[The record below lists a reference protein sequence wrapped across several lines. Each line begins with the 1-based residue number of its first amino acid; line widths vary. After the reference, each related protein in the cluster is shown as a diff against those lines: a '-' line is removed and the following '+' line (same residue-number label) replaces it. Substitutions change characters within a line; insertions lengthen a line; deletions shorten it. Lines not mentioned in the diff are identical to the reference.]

1 MKLFLIIL
9 FFACINALT
18 LPIIFKS
25 GMVLQS
31 EPTNAVIW
39 EFLGKNKNPVNVD
52 GECNLKG
59 QKINIAQIYSP
70 TEVI

>member
-1 MKLFLIIL
+1 
-9 FFACINALT
+9 
-18 LPIIFKS
+18 
-25 GMVLQS
+25 MVLQS